1 MHTSTIDAG
10 MVQLALV
17 TRKMRLG
24 SRWAAMSAH
33 VHTADCRFRL
43 APSYRL
49 PQQSVAQPM
58 SRGNLDQVV
67 RRVKS
72 QGRREV
78 LVTFGCGV
86 RAITADAARHFLGA

>member
-1 MHTSTIDAG
+1 MQTAHIDAG

-17 TRKMRLG
+17 TRKMRLD

-33 VHTADCRFRL
+33 TVTADCRFRL
-43 APSYRL
+43 SPSYRL

-58 SRGNLDQVV
+58 TRGNLDQVV

-78 LVTFGCGV
+78 IATFGCGV
-86 RAITADAARHFLGA
+86 RAITADAARHFLEA